1 MTDQDVSRLSGL
13 LAESYASTLSIVEKI
28 GFDLQIYDD
37 PVWRA
42 RDVIWHLAV
51 WDRQV
56 TRSIEAFLAGGQYSI
71 PDFDEHA
78 FNDTS
83 LEEGRQLS
91 LEQLQEDAAQARKNF
106 QDAVE
111 RFSPHQLQAE
121 FLYPWGDETGVIDQ
135 LVHYMVD
142 HDEEHR
148 QELTSAQPEA

>member
-1 MTDQDVSRLSGL
+1 MTDQDVSRLSDL
-13 LAESYASTLSIVEKI
+13 LAESYASTISIVESI
-28 GFDLQIYDD
+28 GYDMPIYDE
-37 PVWRA
+37 PLWRA

-56 TRSIEAFLAGGQYSI
+56 TRSIEAFLADGQYSI

-78 FNDTS
+78 FNDAS

-91 LEQLQEDAAQARKNF
+91 LDQLLEGAAKARKNF
-106 QDAVE
+106 QEAVE

-121 FLYPWGDETGVIDQ
+121 FLYPWGDETGDIDKI
-135 LVHYMVD
+135 VHYMVD

-148 QELTSAQPEA
+148 QELTGAQHKE

>member
-1 MTDQDVSRLSGL
+1 MTDQDVSRLSNL

-28 GFDLQIYDD
+28 GYDLKIYDD

-56 TRSIEAFLAGGQYSI
+56 SRSIEAFLSDGQYSI

-78 FNDTS
+78 FNDAS

-91 LEQLQEDAAQARKNF
+91 LEQLLEGAAQARKKF

-121 FLYPWGDETGVIDQ
+121 FLYPWGDETGDIDQ

-148 QELTSAQPEA
+148 QEILRAQREE